1 MSPSQISLRGSVT
14 LVYAI
19 VAVSLVVLTGWA
31 GQISLGQ
38 FAIAGLGA
46 TVTGDLVSKTG
57 ADLLFALIAGAAA
70 GMLVAVLVGLP
81 APPGRGPFL
90 SGTTPAVALPPST
103 FALQPA
109 NFRGLI

>member
-1 MSPSQISLRGSVT
+1 SQISLLGSVT

-46 TVTGDLVSKTG
+46 TVTGDLVSRTG

-70 GMLVAVLVGLP
+70 GTVVALLIGLP
-81 APPGRGPFL
+81 ALRVRGLFL
-90 SGTTPAVALPPST
+90 GVPTLAFAVAAS
-103 FALQPA
+103 AC
-109 NFRGLI
+109 